1 MRILPYCC
9 VLLFFSILLPG
20 CYQNKKPLD
29 NIRVQDLFPQN
40 PAGDSNTSAVG
51 LYIYEFQFDKENYP
65 AAFDGLGEANDF
77 TIKYGDVASFAA
89 NGFICGGGDSDTW
102 TRLAQILTQVQSTI
116 TKRSIVYINFNTD
129 HDVFIAQQSEPVFV
143 SYHSDSNA
151 LAGIGLPPGDISL
164 RLNAAPTILKQ
175 ICNLSIKPVY
185 LSRSDRVAADIAD
198 STPDKTLKEQK
209 TSTDEFVF
217 DSAAINVALRPG
229 QFVYIAPDI
238 DNFPRD
244 GSSVAGLL
252 MFCSD
257 IPKPVIRLCIIT
269 CGRIND

>member
-9 VLLFFSILLPG
+9 VLLFLSILLPG
-20 CYQNKKPLD
+20 CYQNKKPTD
-29 NIRVQDLFPQN
+29 KVRIQDLMPQN
-40 PAGDSNTSAVG
+40 PAADSNTSAVG
-51 LYIYEFQFDKENYP
+51 LYIYVFQFDRENYP
-65 AAFDGLGEANDF
+65 AALNGLGEVNDF
-77 TIKYGDVASFAA
+77 TIKYSDVSSFAA
-89 NGFICGGGDSDTW
+89 NGFICGGGNSDTW
-102 TRLAQILTQVQSTI
+102 ARLAQIFTQAQSIT
-116 TKRSIVYINFNTD
+116 TKRFIVYINFNTNQ
-129 HDVFIAQQSEPVFV
+129 DVLIAQQSEPVFV

-151 LAGIGLPPGDISL
+151 LAGIGLPGGDISF

-185 LSRSDRVAADIAD
+185 LYRSDRIAADIAD

-209 TSTDEFVF
+209 TPPGEFIF
-217 DSAAINVALRPG
+217 DSAAINVPLRPG

-244 GSSVAGLL
+244 SSAVAGLL

-257 IPKPVIRLCIIT
+257 TPKPVIRLCIIA

>member
-9 VLLFFSILLPG
+9 VLLFLSILLPG
-20 CYQNKKPLD
+20 CYQNKKLTD
-29 NIRVQDLFPQN
+29 KVHVQDLMPQN
-40 PAGDSNTSAVG
+40 PVSDSNTPSIG
-51 LYIYEFQFDKENYP
+51 LDIYVFQFDKDNYP

-77 TIKYGDVASFAA
+77 TIKYNDVASFAA

-102 TRLAQILTQVQSTI
+102 ARLAQVLTQAHSTI
-116 TKRSIVYINFNTD
+116 TTRSAVYINFNTD
-129 HDVFIAQQSEPVFV
+129 KDVFIAQQSEPVFV

-151 LAGIGLPPGDISL
+151 LAGIGLPPGNISF
-164 RLNAAPTILKQ
+164 RLNAAPSANLKQ

-185 LSRSDRVAADIAD
+185 LSSADAG
-198 STPDKTLKEQK
+198 SAPDKTLKEQK
-209 TSTDEFVF
+209 NPPGEFVF

-238 DNFPRD
+238 ENFPRD

-252 MFCSD
+252 TFCSYA
-257 IPKPVIRLCIIT
+257 PKPVIRLCVIT

>member
-20 CYQNKKPLD
+20 CDQNKKPTDKTRL
-29 NIRVQDLFPQN
+29 QDLMPQN
-40 PAGDSNTSAVG
+40 PAGDSNTPSIG
-51 LYIYEFQFDKENYP
+51 LYIYVFQFDKENYP
-65 AAFDGLGEANDF
+65 AALDGLGKANDF
-77 TIKYGDVASFAA
+77 TIKYRDAASFTA
-89 NGFICGGGDSDTW
+89 NGFSCGGGDSDTW
-102 TRLAQILTQVQSTI
+102 ARLAQILTQAKSTI
-116 TKRSIVYINFNTD
+116 TKRSTVYINFNTD
-129 HDVFIAQQSEPVFV
+129 EDVLIAQQSEPVFA

-151 LAGIGLPPGDISL
+151 LAGIGLPPGDITL

-175 ICNLSIKPVY
+175 TCNLSIKPVY
-185 LSRSDRVAADIAD
+185 LSRADAG
-198 STPDKTLKEQK
+198 SSSDKTLKEQK
-209 TSTDEFVF
+209 TPAGEFVF
-217 DSAAINVALRPG
+217 DSAAINVSLRPG

-252 MFCSD
+252 TFCSD
-257 IPKPVIRLCIIT
+257 APKPVIRLCVIT

>member
-1 MRILPYCC
+1 MKILPYCC
-9 VLLFFSILLPG
+9 VLLFLSILLPG
-20 CYQNKKPLD
+20 CYQNKKLTD
-29 NIRVQDLFPQN
+29 KVHVQDLLPQN
-40 PAGDSNTSAVG
+40 PAADSNTSAIG
-51 LYIYEFQFDKENYP
+51 LYIYVFQFDKENYP
-65 AAFDGLGEANDF
+65 AALDGLGEANDF
-77 TIKYGDVASFAA
+77 TIKYRDVASFAA

-102 TRLAQILTQVQSTI
+102 ARLAQIFTQAHSTI

-129 HDVFIAQQSEPVFV
+129 QDVFITQQSEPVFV

-151 LAGIGLPPGDISL
+151 LAGIGLPPGDIVL

-185 LSRSDRVAADIAD
+185 LSRSDRIAADIAD

-209 TSTDEFVF
+209 THTSEFVF
-217 DSAAINVALRPG
+217 DSAAINVPLRPG
-229 QFVYIAPDI
+229 QFIYIAPDI
-238 DNFPRD
+238 DNFPRN
-244 GSSVAGLL
+244 GSAIASLL

-257 IPKPVIRLCIIT
+257 MPKPIIRLCIIT